1 MAYESSKGE
10 KQWIPSVEGNRNDIE
25 FEQSMADAW
34 LLRAT
39 GTGVHVRRSHLKVGA
54 RCEEH

>member
-39 GTGVHVRRSHLKVGA
+39 GTGVHVRRSHLKV
-54 RCEEH
+54 